1 MDVEKEELNFT
12 KLDYRISH
20 LTHDQIWELIQ
31 EYYAGEKV
39 ADLIKKY
46 KINVSVS
53 HLFALFP
60 PVNSEIICPYCNVPM
75 VSPWE
80 SKNSPSLLSF
90 HGTYCIQC
98 KHKNSSLCNC
108 KNCKE
113 VQKNKEIEE
122 REEKERLLEK
132 KRAFLL
138 NNVKFSGQ
146 KLIPEKELSLKDRLY
161 LAVVLRSSLSENNE
175 YIEPLEEKKK
185 TLAPSEAFEVEI
197 INHLM
202 DRRIIGIHGMS
213 NLDAFEVD
221 YSKESIKYYIYKVC
235 YSINIEAEDSN
246 SGEMIKRLL
255 YPDFSDEEGVRQFC
269 YEMWKRIALEECLGY
284 LLFQMKRVGYSFN
297 PGEKTISVFEHL
309 LEHFSVSQIYSFIY
323 SAVGKSTQ
331 RYQSKEITKLHAQN
345 SVISY
350 CEYYGQKA
358 LAEDWVVKGYSRI
371 RELPETTISF
381 VLFTSIMQESGIG
394 FSEKPTLDF

>member
-46 KINVSVS
+46 RIKVSVS

-75 VSPWE
+75 LSPWQ

-90 HGTYCIQC
+90 NETYCIQC

-113 VQKNKEIEE
+113 MKKIKEIKEK
-122 REEKERLLEK
+122 EEKERLLEE
-132 KRAFLL
+132 KRAFIL

-161 LAVVLRSSLSENNE
+161 LAVILRSSLSENNE
-175 YIEPLEEKKK
+175 YIGPLEEKKK
-185 TLAPSEAFEVEI
+185 TLAPSEAFEAEI
-197 INHLM
+197 IKHLI
-202 DRRIIGIHGMS
+202 DGRIIGIHGMS
-213 NLDAFEVD
+213 NIHAFEVD
-221 YSKESIKYYIYKVC
+221 YTKKSIHFDIYKVC
-235 YSINIEAEDSN
+235 YSINIEAEDLDY
-246 SGEMIKRLL
+246 GAMIKRLL
-255 YPDFSDEEGVRQFC
+255 YPDFSDEDGVLQFC
-269 YEMWKRIALEECLGY
+269 YEMWKRIALEECLEY
-284 LLFQMKRVGYSFN
+284 LLFQMRRVGYSFN
-297 PGEKTISVFEHL
+297 PGDKTISVFENL
-309 LEHFSVSQIYSFIY
+309 LEHFSVSQIYSLIY

-331 RYQSKEITKLHAQN
+331 RYQSKEITKRHAQN
-345 SVISY
+345 SVISC

>member
-20 LTHDQIWELIQ
+20 LTHDQIWEMIQ

-60 PVNSEIICPYCNVPM
+60 PVNSGIICPYCNLPM
-75 VSPWE
+75 VSPWQ

-90 HGTYCIQC
+90 HGTYCSQC

-122 REEKERLLEK
+122 RVEKERLLEE
-132 KRAFLL
+132 KRAFILDVL
-138 NNVKFSGQ
+138 NGSEEGP
-146 KLIPEKELSLKDRLY
+146 IPEKELSLKDRLY

-175 YIEPLEEKKK
+175 YIEPLKRKKSL
-185 TLAPSEAFEVEI
+185 LAPTENFSTEI
-197 INHLM
+197 IKYLD
-202 DRRIIGIHGMS
+202 DRGIITIHGTS
-213 NLDAFEVD
+213 NINAFEVD
-221 YSKESIKYYIYKVC
+221 YTEQRITYDVFEVC
-235 YSINIEAEDSN
+235 YSINIEAKDSEP
-246 SGEMIKRLL
+246 GEMIKRLL
-255 YPDFSDEEGVRQFC
+255 YPDFSGEDGVRQFC
-269 YEMWKRIALEECLGY
+269 YEMWKRIALEECLAY

-297 PGEKTISVFEHL
+297 PGEKTISVFENL
-309 LEHFSVSQIYSFIY
+309 LEHFSVSQIYSLIY

-331 RYQSKEITKLHAQN
+331 RYQSKEITKIHAQN

-350 CEYYGQKA
+350 CEHYGQRA
-358 LAEDWVVKGYSRI
+358 LAEGWVVKGYSRI